1 MVCRTAENHLG
12 TGNHGKFGGIR
23 RLGTIARE
31 GCPGPF
37 SIEEEEELLLW
48 RLAQREHLE
57 KKHLERKV
65 YFLLVSLGQ
74 TCRILQFCVQGGPS
88 LGENQTTTPAT
99 GRHTWQARKW
109 LWTSPE
115 GPAQLF
121 QMITLSLSL
130 PPCDLISDSVD

>member
-1 MVCRTAENHLG
+1 MVCRTAENHLR
-12 TGNHGKFGGIR
+12 TGNYAKFGGIR

-74 TCRILQFCVQGGPS
+74 TCRILQFCVQGGLS
-88 LGENQTTTPAT
+88 LEENQTQHQQLVAT
-99 GRHTWQARKW
+99 LGRRENGCGRHPKGQR
-109 LWTSPE
+109 SC
-115 GPAQLF
+115 F
-121 QMITLSLSL
+121 R
-130 PPCDLISDSVD
+130 

>member
-65 YFLLVSLGQ
+65 YFLLVSLSLIHISEP
-74 TCRILQFCVQGGPS
+74 TRPPVASRMPS
-88 LGENQTTTPAT
+88 SA
-99 GRHTWQARKW
+99 
-109 LWTSPE
+109 
-115 GPAQLF
+115 
-121 QMITLSLSL
+121 
-130 PPCDLISDSVD
+130 